1 MLHFQ
6 VGEFLSLLHNITKL
20 RIAYS
25 AKKRLQMDLCAEGAR
40 VTDYI
45 KL

>member
-1 MLHFQ
+1 MFHLGSPTANMLHYQ

-25 AKKRLQMDLCAEGAR
+25 AKKRL
-40 VTDYI
+40 
-45 KL
+45 